1 MFLGVL
7 SSSEVEVKVE
17 CLHSLNENGRHE
29 LRNFSTG
36 KLLSSRNQ
44 SSIISISHISFILM
58 HLLHSSSMT
67 SFRPNSQ
74 GWVLDSQTFS
84 IKHNFQRNQRTSIV
98 HAAISQHVLL
108 FFNPSSASSTSR
120 FHDMMNSDSVHFPTC
135 FLPSFQPQR
144 DQPCHGRT
152 LLRN

>member
-17 CLHSLNENGRHE
+17 CLRSLNERGRHE

-84 IKHNFQRNQRTSIV
+84 IKQNQARFPVNSKDINC
-98 HAAISQHVLL
+98 ACS
-108 FFNPSSASSTSR
+108 NSST
-120 FHDMMNSDSVHFPTC
+120 C
-135 FLPSFQPQR
+135 FVILQSI
-144 DQPCHGRT
+144 
-152 LLRN
+152 